1 MSAGIVI
8 NGGGGNKISGVNIK
22 GSDKYMTVDGVE
34 ISKDLIK
41 VLKSIA
47 NKDGAKNYKYV
58 QPTNYCGDDG
68 NTEVF
73 IYKDPTGLTID
84 TEISIPRNTGNG
96 VYVQQ
101 AVIAVLPD
109 EEGIKLRDY
118 LIGIYPL

>member
-1 MSAGIVI
+1 MIKLKEWKRMS
-8 NGGGGNKISGVNIK
+8 
-22 GSDKYMTVDGVE
+22 YE
-34 ISKDLIK
+34 
-41 VLKSIA
+41 
-47 NKDGAKNYKYV
+47 YV

-84 TEISIPRNTGNG
+84 TEINTPRLSGNG
-96 VYVQQ
+96 VYIQQ

-118 LIGIYPL
+118 LISIYPL

>member
-1 MSAGIVI
+1 MKLKEWKRMS
-8 NGGGGNKISGVNIK
+8 
-22 GSDKYMTVDGVE
+22 YE
-34 ISKDLIK
+34 
-41 VLKSIA
+41 
-47 NKDGAKNYKYV
+47 YV

-84 TEISIPRNTGNG
+84 TEINTPRLSGHG

-118 LIGIYPL
+118 LISIYPL